1 MTLIVIWILSLTA
14 YRSIFIV
21 FHLLR
26 LSIILKKLLERVIN
40 VILRLCRHG
49 GLLGPFQ
56 GLWKDSWL
64 ETLGMRFLMCLSD
77 RSPID

>member
-49 GLLGPFQ
+49 GLLGSFQ
-56 GLWKDSWL
+56 GLWKDSRL
-64 ETLGMRFLMCLSD
+64 ETLSMRFLMCLSD
-77 RSPID
+77 GGPID